1 MSWVSGVVVYFLIWW
16 VVLFAVL
23 PWGVRIPDRAEPGHA
38 QSAPMRPRLWLKAA
52 VTSLIAGL
60 VWLGYYALYHSG
72 WIEFR
77 PAP

>member
-1 MSWVSGVVVYFLIWW
+1 MSWVSGIVVYFLIWW

-38 QSAPMRPRLWLKAA
+38 QSAPVRPRLWTKAA

-60 VWLGYYALYHSG
+60 LWLGYYGLYHSG